1 MALETQ
7 PATLNMLETM
17 HGTRSSASTQ
27 DARSHAWFLKR
38 SQQSTCSKLCMVLGT
53 QTALDTFKV
62 VNGTENQPALNMLEA
77 MQGAGNLASTQQ
89 ARNKTWY

>member
-7 PATLNMLETM
+7 PALNMLKAM

-27 DARSHAWFLKR
+27 DVRSHAWFLKR

-53 QTALDTFKV
+53 QTGLDMLKV

-77 MQGAGNLASTQQ
+77 MQGAGNPASTQH
-89 ARNKTWY
+89 ARNKAWY